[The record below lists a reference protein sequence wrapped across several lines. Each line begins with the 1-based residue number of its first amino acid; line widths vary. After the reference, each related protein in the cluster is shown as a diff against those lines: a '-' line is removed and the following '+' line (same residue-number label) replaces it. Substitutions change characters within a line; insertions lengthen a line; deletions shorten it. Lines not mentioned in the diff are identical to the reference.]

1 MKKTIKMLCVAAI
14 ALFAIPQ
21 HADAQL
27 FKKLGEAAVDA
38 AAEVVKE
45 TIVGETPDN
54 ASNVN
59 IETSASGVGIGN
71 PGAQYFDLEFIEAIG
86 NTSGNTVTIYVKAT
100 AKDLNY
106 TNVHIG
112 DNNVIGYDNDGNE
125 YKSNDSAPTK
135 NLPAGLPVKFQLSAL
150 PNVPAKVTTLPVVY
164 SGWYISSDKS
174 SRSGNLGTY
183 IQFKNVPVKWQ

>member
-1 MKKTIKMLCVAAI
+1 M
-14 ALFAIPQ
+14 
-21 HADAQL
+21 
-27 FKKLGEAAVDA
+27 
-38 AAEVVKE
+38 
-45 TIVGETPDN
+45 
-54 ASNVN
+54 
-59 IETSASGVGIGN
+59 
-71 PGAQYFDLEFIEAIG
+71 EFIEAIG